1 MSNSIISI
9 VVLIEALKKANIL
22 DIKGKVVKL
31 SNLEYFYSN
40 ILIL

>member
-1 MSNSIISI
+1 MTNTIISI

-22 DIKGKVVKL
+22 GIKEEIVKS
-31 SNLEYFYSN
+31 SNLGYFYSN

>member
-1 MSNSIISI
+1 MTNTIISV

-22 DIKGKVVKL
+22 GIKEKVVKS
-31 SNLEYFYSN
+31 SNLGYFYSN

>member
-1 MSNSIISI
+1 MTNTIISI

-22 DIKGKVVKL
+22 GIKEEVVK
-31 SNLEYFYSN
+31 SSDLEYFYSN